1 MWWTFDDLSLCD
13 SIIQRATSICVVQ
26 IEHPGPWLWGHW
38 VRDVWPQL
46 NQPAEAWGLPMHQ
59 SFPKPWAGVNGTA
72 SPGLTLWT
80 RHRSESAAFR
90 MVCRF
95 RGRRGESLGDI
106 EIWGPKLHT
115 LRREDDSWLSRCR
128 ANPTRDTRSSPSAK
142 FLPAQGR
149 NRAGRCRLVSLLPC
163 SSQYLKFT
171 LRYPCDRMNV
181 ASKTNKQ
188 AQAKA
193 GLFKLLFF
201 L

>member
-1 MWWTFDDLSLCD
+1 
-13 SIIQRATSICVVQ
+13 
-26 IEHPGPWLWGHW
+26 
-38 VRDVWPQL
+38 
-46 NQPAEAWGLPMHQ
+46 
-59 SFPKPWAGVNGTA
+59 
-72 SPGLTLWT
+72 
-80 RHRSESAAFR
+80 

-128 ANPTRDTRSSPSAK
+128 ANPTRDMRSSPSAK

-149 NRAGRCRLVSLLPC
+149 NRAGLCRLVSLLPC

-193 GLFKLLFF
+193 GLFKLLFSFSHTLGLQKFPCLGSNRHSSSNPSHCGDARF
-201 L
+201 LTHWATRELPILNYKNLKFLMPPKGHLYMQFVLECRPTLSCTGMFALICVTPQTAR